1 MFRLEV
7 FFDEMIDKIN
17 SAGLLLDETK
27 LRVRKSK
34 NKDKHI

>member
-17 SAGLLLDETK
+17 KAGLLLDETK
-27 LRVRKSK
+27 IKVRKDNIK
-34 NKDKHI
+34 RKHI